1 MVSVCISMD
10 WTTTMAT
17 NKTLRLER
25 PSKAFARLGV
35 SRSAGYKL
43 LQGRLLPS
51 LVPIGPRAR
60 ALPEHETDL
69 IIKARIAGWGDDHIR
84 ELVRRI
90 EAERFGFRPGE
101 DLGESAQR
109 GQCDD

>member
-1 MVSVCISMD
+1 
-10 WTTTMAT
+10 MAT
-17 NKTLRLER
+17 NKTLRFER

-43 LQGRLLPS
+43 LQCRLLPS

-60 ALPEHETDL
+60 ALPGHELDL
-69 IIKARIAGWGDDHIR
+69 IIQARIAGWSDDSIR

-90 EAERFGFRPGE
+90 EAERTEFRLG
-101 DLGESAQR
+101 DLLGETTCSDGSAGTTR
-109 GQCDD
+109 